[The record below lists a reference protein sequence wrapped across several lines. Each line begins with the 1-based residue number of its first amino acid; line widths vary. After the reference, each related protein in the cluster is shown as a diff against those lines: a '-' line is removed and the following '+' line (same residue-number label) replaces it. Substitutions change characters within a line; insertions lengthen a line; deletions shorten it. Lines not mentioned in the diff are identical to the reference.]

1 MDPAEEERQARR
13 AEERAQRYVVPALL
27 QNIPSAPV
35 WNRGRER
42 GRFHM
47 TLAHVPQT
55 LENAILD
62 LRRRQLAEQQQR
74 ITQEYRAQV
83 ITRAEA
89 ERQRQEVVQRDRGV
103 EVEGQRQVEINQM
116 IEEWRNEDADAL
128 DYEEQQNRGDIQ
140 ELDMQDDV
148 VQV

>member
-1 MDPAEEERQARR
+1 
-13 AEERAQRYVVPALL
+13 
-27 QNIPSAPV
+27 
-35 WNRGRER
+35 
-42 GRFHM
+42 M
-47 TLAHVPQT
+47 TSAHVLQI

-62 LRRRQLAEQQQR
+62 LHRRQLAEQQQR

-83 ITRAEA
+83 ITRVEA

-103 EVEGQRQVEINQM
+103 EVEGQRQMEINQM
-116 IEEWRNEDADAL
+116 IKEWRNEDADAL
-128 DYEEQQNRGDIQ
+128 DYEEQKNRGDIQ